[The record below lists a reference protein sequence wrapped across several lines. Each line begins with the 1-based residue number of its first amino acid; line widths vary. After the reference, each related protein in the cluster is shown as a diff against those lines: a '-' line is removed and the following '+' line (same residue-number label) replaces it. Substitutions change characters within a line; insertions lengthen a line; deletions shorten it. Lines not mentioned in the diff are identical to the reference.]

1 MSQLHFSK
9 RYTWLT
15 IKNRQWQTLGRYV
28 NVKSNHCRSRKM
40 MDISQ
45 TTLYK
50 RYERGKISADTPHQN
65 QLLTKYMNKNII
77 DIGSALL
84 SPANHDSSFAQGIS
98 LCQTSYCLR
107 FS

>member
-1 MSQLHFSK
+1 
-9 RYTWLT
+9 
-15 IKNRQWQTLGRYV
+15 
-28 NVKSNHCRSRKM
+28 M